1 MYSQGCKRS
10 IYKLSRRRQ
19 WQPTPVFLPRKS
31 HGQRSLVSSS
41 PGVHKES
48 DTVEQLKKNKSILG
62 FRETNTTLA
71 TSGVISTPGIEG

>member
-1 MYSQGCKRS
+1 M
-10 IYKLSRRRQ
+10 
-19 WQPTPVFLPRKS
+19 
-31 HGQRSLVSSS
+31 SSS

-62 FRETNTTLA
+62 FRETNTKLA